1 MGKSAHFD
9 VRIRVASQR
18 VSFLGMARTWLS
30 VTVDLLGGRG
40 EELWPWPGR
49 IFAVGPSHTFMD
61 LATAINDAF
70 ARWDLSHLSM
80 FTLADG
86 RVVTDEEMGAEL
98 AGSISGPIIAPI
110 DITVAKVARTVEPGA
125 EFQFTFD
132 LGDAWTHR
140 CVVGEVKVDPLEVL
154 GIRPKTPL
162 PYWGWG
168 SIPDQYGRRWAT
180 DDGESR
186 APEKP
191 SRPHPMLL
199 HAWPS
204 ELPVPRL
211 DLTEVRQAIAAGDA
225 TRFLAAVTGRDIDD
239 ALQHVGA
246 GIPMAL
252 EQLRPESEPVTISAI
267 NRLSWRGGAG
277 DRVLADDLLAV
288 LRRVPPAGRVV
299 PVDLEMLSSVLEGDP
314 ELSTGG
320 YLDLRTGDVYDDS
333 LTDPAMVGESAA
345 LDVEEEPDRWLRVN
359 RTSSQNAWQDL
370 AAFAERQRDKALRE
384 RLERA
389 IEGKGGFSRFRDLL
403 HAENLSEQWYTFS
416 TDCRMGRAREFLADH
431 GIRPS

>member
-1 MGKSAHFD
+1 
-9 VRIRVASQR
+9 
-18 VSFLGMARTWLS
+18 MARTWLS
-30 VTVDLLGGRG
+30 LTVELLGGRG

-86 RVVTDEEMGAEL
+86 RVVTDEETGAEL

-110 DITVAKVARTVEPGA
+110 DISTAKVARTVEPGA

-140 CVVGEVKVDPLEVL
+140 CVVEEAKVDPLEVL
-154 GIRPKTPL
+154 GIRPNTPL

-168 SIPDQYGRRWAT
+168 RIPDQYGRRWAT
-180 DDGESR
+180 DDGESL

-199 HAWPS
+199 HAWPG

-211 DLTEVRQAIAAGDA
+211 DLSEVRQAIAAGDA
-225 TRFLAAVTGRDIDD
+225 TRFLAAVTGRYIDD
-239 ALQHVGA
+239 ALQHVGV

-252 EQLRPESEPVTISAI
+252 EQIRQEAEAVAMSVI
-267 NRLSWRGGAG
+267 NRLSWRGGEG
-277 DRVLADDLLAV
+277 DRLLAEDLLAV
-288 LRRVPPAGRVV
+288 LRGVPLTDRVV
-299 PVDLEMLSSVLEGDP
+299 PVDLDMLSSVLEGDP

-320 YLDLRTGDVYDDS
+320 YLDLRTGQVYDDS
-333 LTDPAMVGESAA
+333 LTDPAMVGEAAA
-345 LDVEEEPDRWLRVN
+345 LDVEKEPDRWLRVN
-359 RTSSQNAWQDL
+359 RIDARNSWRDM
-370 AAFAERQRDKALRE
+370 AAFAERQRDNALRE
-384 RLERA
+384 RLEGA
-389 IEGKGGFSRFRDLL
+389 IEGKGAFFRFRDLV
-403 HAENLSEQWYTFS
+403 HGENLSEQWYVFS
-416 TDCRMGRAREFLADH
+416 TDRQIGRARDFLADH
-431 GIRPS
+431 GIRVA